1 MPWNCLHSLCQP
13 LYCFYLMIFI
23 IIFSLLNRRKYE
35 FKQLFDASNRINT
48 IGNRVLFVI
57 VYFLWFMC
65 WICICW
71 ECAAIERLKTVRQ
84 CFWFIEKSTHVQ
96 LRLKLSMRLINK
108 STEPSMFEL
117 ESLALGK
124 SKWDANWCWWW
135 NPAQTHLL
143 LLLSKLNYERLRQRQ
158 QQ

>member
-1 MPWNCLHSLCQP
+1 MERTEYEPIHKHLGGFLPLCLTVWCILYAFCSCFNQQQLLHNTNCWTRWAITLWTMPWNCLHSLCQP

-71 ECAAIERLKTVRQ
+71 ECAAIERLKCMQ
-84 CFWFIEKSTHVQ
+84 MEDG
-96 LRLKLSMRLINK
+96 
-108 STEPSMFEL
+108 
-117 ESLALGK
+117 ALVFLVHRK
-124 SKWDANWCWWW
+124 IDTRS
-135 NPAQTHLL
+135 AQA
-143 LLLSKLNYERLRQRQ
+143 
-158 QQ
+158 